1 MMLGKKEMDDFDKSG
16 DLNTIIGKGSVIE
29 GNLKVQNSM
38 RVDGRIKGQITASDA
53 VVVGKE
59 GEIEGELRVKNI
71 IIGGR
76 IKGKI
81 FASGKVVLEAR
92 AVFQGE
98 LKTSKLVIDD
108 GAVFDGTCSM
118 TEGGKIL
125 ALPEAADGRQ
135 PFNVERTP
143 QREALASR

>member
-1 MMLGKKEMDDFDKSG
+1 MLGKKEMEDFDRSG

-29 GNLKVQNSM
+29 GNVKVQNSM
-38 RVDGRIKGQITASDA
+38 RVDGRVKGQVMASDSI
-53 VVVGKE
+53 VVGKE

-76 IKGKI
+76 VRGKI

-92 AVFQGE
+92 SVFQGE

-118 TEGGKIL
+118 SEGGKIL
-125 ALPEAADGRQ
+125 ALPETADGRQ
-135 PFNVERTP
+135 ALSERP
-143 QREALASR
+143 VQREAVANR

>member
-1 MMLGKKEMDDFDKSG
+1 MLGRKDMEDFDKSG

-29 GNLKVQNSM
+29 GNIKVQNSM
-38 RVDGRIKGQITASDA
+38 RVDGRVKGQILASDSI
-53 VVVGKE
+53 VVGKE
-59 GEIEGELRVKNI
+59 GDIEGELRVKNI

-76 IKGKI
+76 VKGKI

-92 AVFQGE
+92 AVFSGE

-125 ALPEAADGRQ
+125 ALPDAADGRQ
-135 PFNVERTP
+135 PLNVERTP
-143 QREALASR
+143 QREAVASR

>member
-1 MMLGKKEMDDFDKSG
+1 MLGRKDMEDFEKSG

-29 GNLKVQNSM
+29 GNIKVQNSM
-38 RVDGRIKGQITASDA
+38 RVDGRVKGQILASDSI
-53 VVVGKE
+53 VVGKE
-59 GEIEGELRVKNI
+59 GDIEGELRVKNI

-76 IKGKI
+76 VKGKI

-92 AVFQGE
+92 AVFSGE

-118 TEGGKIL
+118 TESGKIL
-125 ALPEAADGRQ
+125 ALPDAAEGRQ
-135 PFNVERTP
+135 PMNVERAP
-143 QREALASR
+143 QREAVASR

>member
-1 MMLGKKEMDDFDKSG
+1 MLGKKEMDDFEKSG
-16 DLNTIIGKGSVIE
+16 DLNTIIGKGSAIE
-29 GNLKVQNSM
+29 GNIKVQNSM
-38 RVDGRIKGQITASDA
+38 RVDGRVKGQIMASDSI
-53 VVVGKE
+53 VVGKE
-59 GEIEGELRVKNI
+59 GDIEGELRVKNI

-76 IKGKI
+76 VKGKI

-92 AVFQGE
+92 SVFQGE

-135 PFNVERTP
+135 PSNAEQRSP
-143 QREALASR
+143 QREAVVNR

>member
-1 MMLGKKEMDDFDKSG
+1 MLGRKDMEDFEKSG

-29 GNLKVQNSM
+29 GNIKVQNSM
-38 RVDGRIKGQITASDA
+38 RVDGRVKGQILASDSI
-53 VVVGKE
+53 VVGKE
-59 GEIEGELRVKNI
+59 GDIEGELRVKNI

-76 IKGKI
+76 VKGKI

-92 AVFQGE
+92 AVFSGE

-125 ALPEAADGRQ
+125 ALPDAAEGRQ
-135 PFNVERTP
+135 PMNVERAP
-143 QREALASR
+143 QREAVASR

>member
-1 MMLGKKEMDDFDKSG
+1 MLGRKEMEDFEKSG

-29 GNLKVQNSM
+29 GNIKVQNSM
-38 RVDGRIKGQITASDA
+38 RVDGRVKGQILASDSI
-53 VVVGKE
+53 VVGKE
-59 GEIEGELRVKNI
+59 GDIEGELRVKNI

-76 IKGKI
+76 VKGKI

-92 AVFQGE
+92 AVFSGE

-125 ALPEAADGRQ
+125 ALPDAAEGRQ
-135 PFNVERTP
+135 SLNVERAP
-143 QREALASR
+143 QREAVSSR

>member
-1 MMLGKKEMDDFDKSG
+1 MLGRKEMEDFEKSG

-29 GNLKVQNSM
+29 GNIKVQNSM
-38 RVDGRIKGQITASDA
+38 RVDGRVKGQILASDSI
-53 VVVGKE
+53 VVGKE
-59 GEIEGELRVKNI
+59 GDIEGELRVKNI

-76 IKGKI
+76 VKGKI

-92 AVFQGE
+92 AVFSGE

-125 ALPEAADGRQ
+125 ALPDAAEGRQ
-135 PFNVERTP
+135 PMNVERAP
-143 QREALASR
+143 QREAVASR

>member
-1 MMLGKKEMDDFDKSG
+1 MLGKKEMDDFDKSG

-38 RVDGRIKGQITASDA
+38 RVDGRVKGQILASDSI
-53 VVVGKE
+53 VVGKE
-59 GEIEGELRVKNI
+59 GDIDGELRVKNI

-76 IKGKI
+76 VKGKI

-92 AVFQGE
+92 SVFQGE
-98 LKTSKLVIDD
+98 LKTAKLVIDD

-118 TEGGKIL
+118 TDSGKIL
-125 ALPEAADGRQ
+125 ALPESADGRQ
-135 PFNVERTP
+135 LLGSERPT
-143 QREALASR
+143 QKEVVVNR

>member
-1 MMLGKKEMDDFDKSG
+1 MLGRKDMEDFDKSG

-29 GNLKVQNSM
+29 GNIKVQNSM
-38 RVDGRIKGQITASDA
+38 RVDGRVKGQILASDSI
-53 VVVGKE
+53 VVGKE
-59 GEIEGELRVKNI
+59 GDIEGELRVKNI

-76 IKGKI
+76 VKGKI

-92 AVFQGE
+92 SVFQGE

-108 GAVFDGTCSM
+108 GATFDGTCSM

-125 ALPEAADGRQ
+125 ALPDAADARQ
-135 PFNVERTP
+135 ALNVERSP
-143 QREALASR
+143 QREAVANR

>member
-1 MMLGKKEMDDFDKSG
+1 MLGKKEMEDFEKSG

-38 RVDGRIKGQITASDA
+38 RVDGRIKGQIIASDA
-53 VVVGKE
+53 IVVGKE
-59 GEIEGELRVKNI
+59 GDIEGELRVKNI

-76 IKGKI
+76 VKGKI

-92 AVFQGE
+92 SVFQGE

-135 PFNVERTP
+135 PLNIERSP
-143 QREALASR
+143 QREVVTSR

>member
-1 MMLGKKEMDDFDKSG
+1 MLGKKEMEDFERSG

-29 GNLKVQNSM
+29 GNIKVQSSM
-38 RVDGRIKGQITASDA
+38 RVDGRVKGQVMASDSI
-53 VVVGKE
+53 VIGKE

-76 IKGKI
+76 VKGKI

-92 AVFQGE
+92 SVFQGE

-118 TEGGKIL
+118 SDGGKIL
-125 ALPEAADGRQ
+125 SLPEAADGRQ
-135 PFNVERTP
+135 SSGERAV
-143 QREALASR
+143 QKEAVASR